1 MQKMT
6 LKNTF
11 FFILFFTGLST
22 QAQQK
27 IKDGTGTP
35 VTSLPAAGSLL
46 ELQSTQRG
54 LRFPQ
59 VSLTDTKIWAPMLG
73 SGVAATSPGMTI
85 YNSNAAITN
94 ITGSIKYPASGIGE
108 YYWDGAGWVSKN
120 ATTSQNTD
128 VVLRVEFSGTQTV
141 TGGETL
147 DFTSIKF
154 DKGSNFNL
162 ATDKF
167 TAPSTGYYLVN
178 LNVNCTTVVGYQTG
192 RFGFLV
198 VNGVTDRT
206 LFNEGVAANN
216 GLARTAPALLRL
228 AAGDTVWISIGS
240 AAALQWDYTSAI
252 LEITKLSN

>member
-1 MQKMT
+1 MIKNLFLCFLAATT
-6 LKNTF
+6 LSAN
-11 FFILFFTGLST
+11 
-22 QAQQK
+22 AQQK

-46 ELQSTQRG
+46 ELQSTQKG

-73 SGVAATSPGMTI
+73 SGVATTSPGMTV
-85 YNSNAAITN
+85 YNTNAGITN
-94 ITGSIKYPASGIGE
+94 FTGSIKYLASGIGE
-108 YYWDGAGWVSKN
+108 YYWDGGGWVSKN
-120 ATTSQNTD
+120 ATTAQNTD
-128 VVLRVEFSGTQTV
+128 VVLRAEFSGTQSV
-141 TGGETL
+141 FGGETL
-147 DFTSIKF
+147 DFTSVKF

-178 LNVNCTTVVGYQTG
+178 LNVNCTTGVSYTTG
-192 RFGFLV
+192 RSAFLV

-206 LFNEGVAANN
+206 LFNEEVATNN

-228 AAGDTVWISIGS
+228 AAGNTVWISIGS
-240 AAALQWDYTSAI
+240 AFAQQWDFTSAI

>member
-1 MQKMT
+1 MIKNLFLCFLAATT
-6 LKNTF
+6 LSVN
-11 FFILFFTGLST
+11 
-22 QAQQK
+22 AQQK

-59 VSLTDTKIWAPMLG
+59 VSLTDTKTWAPMLG
-73 SGVAATSPGMTI
+73 SGVAATSPGMTV
-85 YNSNAAITN
+85 YNTNAGITN
-94 ITGSIKYPASGIGE
+94 FTGSIKYPANGIGE
-108 YYWDGAGWVSKN
+108 YYWDGGGWVSKN
-120 ATTSQNTD
+120 ATTTQNTD
-128 VVLRVEFSGTQTV
+128 VVLRAEFSGTQSV

-147 DFTSIKF
+147 DFTSVKF

-162 ATDKF
+162 VTDKF

-216 GLARTAPALLRL
+216 GLARTSPALLRL
-228 AAGDTVWISIGS
+228 AAGDAVWVSIGS
-240 AAALQWDYTSAI
+240 AGALQWDFTSAI